1 MRLAILSLGLLSL
14 FALPAAAQEVECHSS
29 DSYRVAVKLYG
40 EEPGAQIAVT
50 AIEPGAAS
58 TCRFDAD
65 EADDV
70 IGERGDPLWF
80 YALEGNILVLSRST
94 GPQGDVVVH
103 DLDEGTVLLDAPS
116 DAFEVS
122 GGKLVFWERTVEGTP
137 DTCPGFAE
145 FQANGF
151 GTVITVEK
159 ALDFADGSVT
169 ATGASR
175 CDGTQ

>member
-1 MRLAILSLGLLSL
+1 MRLAVLSLGLSL
-14 FALPAAAQEVECHSS
+14 LALPAAAQEVECHSS

-175 CDGTQ
+175 CDGKQ

>member
-1 MRLAILSLGLLSL
+1 MRIAVLSLGLALL
-14 FALPAAAQEVECHSS
+14 ALPAAAQEVECHSS
-29 DSYRVAVKLYG
+29 DSYRVAVKPYS

-50 AIEPGAAS
+50 ALEPGTTSA
-58 TCRFDAD
+58 CRFDAD

-70 IGERGDPLWF
+70 IGEPGDPLWF

-116 DAFEVS
+116 DAFEVRN
-122 GGKLVFWERTVEGTP
+122 GKLVFWERTAEGDP

-159 ALDFADGSVT
+159 TLDFADGSV
-169 ATGASR
+169 AASGASR

>member
-1 MRLAILSLGLLSL
+1 MKLAILSLGLCFL
-14 FALPAAAQEVECHSS
+14 ALPVAAQEVECHSS
-29 DSYRVAVKLYG
+29 DSYRVAVKAYG
-40 EEPGAQIAVT
+40 EEPGAQIAVK
-50 AIEPGAAS
+50 AIEPGASSA
-58 TCRFDAD
+58 CRFDPD

-70 IGERGDPLWF
+70 IGKPGDPLWF

-103 DLDEGTVLLDAPS
+103 DLDRGTVLLDAPS
-116 DAFEVS
+116 DAFEVRN
-122 GGKLVFWERTVEGTP
+122 GKLVFWERTVEGTP

-159 ALDFADGSVT
+159 TLDFADGGIT

>member
-1 MRLAILSLGLLSL
+1 MRLVVLSLGLSL
-14 FALPAAAQEVECHSS
+14 LALPAAAQDVECHSS

-50 AIEPGAAS
+50 ALEPGAAS
-58 TCRFDAD
+58 TCGFDAN

-70 IGERGDPLWF
+70 IGEPGDPLWF

-116 DAFEVS
+116 DAFEVQS
-122 GGKLVFWERTVEGTP
+122 GKLTFWERTVEGTP

-159 ALDFADGSVT
+159 TLDFADGNVT